1 MFAYLYVGHIQCF
14 VVLNKY
20 YIININKYLTR
31 MSFLFPSFKLH
42 GWRIV
47 NQLTSGKKSRKVT
60 VLMQYDSALPWY
72 YTAAEL
78 LTDDKISERT
88 DHAALPPFPV
98 TKPWMSVST
107 KWCSVHF
114 GCFALHPL
122 VLLRLLVYEIT
133 DVLSASSR
141 PERVEVLLGS
151 CITTAM
157 RQLGGGAR
165 KSASGCVYREFTHSN
180 YRLL

>member
-1 MFAYLYVGHIQCF
+1 MGWVLCF
-14 VVLNKY
+14 
-20 YIININKYLTR
+20 R
-31 MSFLFPSFKLH
+31 FKMLDCESADER
-42 GWRIV
+42 G
-47 NQLTSGKKSRKVT
+47 KSRKVA
-60 VLMQYDSALPWY
+60 VMMQYDSALSCY
-72 YTAAEL
+72 YAAAAL
-78 LTDDKISERT
+78 LTEDKISERT

-122 VLLRLLVYEIT
+122 VLPRLLVYEIT

-157 RQLGGGAR
+157 KQLGVGAR
-165 KSASGCVYREFTHSN
+165 KSASGCVYGES
-180 YRLL
+180 LLTATTVLSRVTEGQ